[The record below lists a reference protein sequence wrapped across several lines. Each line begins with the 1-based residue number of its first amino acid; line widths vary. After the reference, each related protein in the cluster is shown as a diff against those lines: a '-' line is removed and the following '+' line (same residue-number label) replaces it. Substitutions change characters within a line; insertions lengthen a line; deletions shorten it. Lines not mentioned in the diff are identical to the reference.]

1 VSGSALCH
9 QVRRALSGLLRALP
23 NSLRRLLGALYDAV
37 RRRKRRILDIVW
49 HDNRACLWP
58 GGWFVSL
65 SAFYGF
71 GSHFAE
77 DSKHESWWTVVPVY
91 AVAAIVLGLCAAW
104 WVGGSRRVFLR
115 AQGKENWQEE
125 LQATSAVS
133 FLGATGAGLGTLL
146 PQILLIVLYRPNG
159 PVAWLT
165 IFAILSSIVVA
176 SGGAYFFIGYP
187 GMVNLE
193 RLEERLRRLAG
204 DANLATVVPRAL
216 ISSLEAELGM
226 LRILMGGILSLY
238 VVGTVTM
245 LLSLDKIPSL
255 LGHKDKDMTFANL
268 PVAEQIWFI
277 CGVALL
283 LVACHALVAGPVWD
297 QHSRI
302 MLWLRHAT
310 TEGEKGPQ

>member
-1 VSGSALCH
+1 M
-9 QVRRALSGLLRALP
+9 
-23 NSLRRLLGALYDAV
+23 
-37 RRRKRRILDIVW
+37 RKVLDIVW
-49 HDNRACLWP
+49 HNNRAWLWL
-58 GGWFVSL
+58 GGWFVTL
-65 SAFYGF
+65 SIFYGF
-71 GSHFAE
+71 GSHFVENNKDWPWWARVLHVFRCFERQLAE
-77 DSKHESWWTVVPVY
+77 HNNDGHRWTVVPVY
-91 AVAAIVLGLCAAW
+91 VVAAIVLGLCTAW

-115 AQGKENWQEE
+115 AQKTESWQDE
-125 LQATSAVS
+125 LQATSAVW
-133 FLGATGAGLGTLL
+133 AYCVIGAGLGTLL

-165 IFAILSSIVVA
+165 IFAILSSVVA
-176 SGGAYFFIGYP
+176 SGGAYFFMGYP

-226 LRILMGGILSLY
+226 LRILIGGIVSLY